1 MGGGGDGVQVFL
13 VGDVGF
19 LAGVGVWVGLGV
31 HGCYWA
37 GGSVLAFEIGGV
49 EWVARAV
56 GTAFGVFW
64 VGMWDFLPALEFGL
78 FSGCMGVTGLA

>member
-49 EWVARAV
+49 EWVLMAV
-56 GTAFGVFW
+56 VTAFRLFLL
-64 VGMWDFLPALEFGL
+64 GME
-78 FSGCMGVTGLA
+78 VTCIRI